1 MNTEIDNNKA
11 EADKKMWQT
20 ARWGVI
26 IICVVHVFASLIVLG
41 ISGAEAGSAGRFA
54 VLPILF
60 NYWIA
65 SWYIQDRIAKGKAHE
80 NLMLMGIKVAGII
93 FIIQVVLGA
102 ILLIFAEQQIQNIL
116 NK

>member
-1 MNTEIDNNKA
+1 MNTEIDNHKA

-65 SWYIQDRIAKGKAHE
+65 SWYIKDRIEKGKAHE
-80 NLMLMGIKVAGII
+80 NLFLMGVKAAAVV
-93 FIIQVVLGA
+93 FLIQVVLGA
-102 ILLIFAEQQIQNIL
+102 ILISIL
-116 NK
+116 MQR

>member
-1 MNTEIDNNKA
+1 MNTEIDNHKV

-26 IICVVHVFASLIVLG
+26 IICVVHLFVSLIALG
-41 ISGAEAGSAGRFA
+41 ASGAEPNTARFTG
-54 VLPILF
+54 LPILF

-65 SWYIQDRIAKGKAHE
+65 SWYIQDRIAKGKAHD
-80 NLMLMGIKVAGII
+80 NLMMMCVKVAGIV
-93 FIIQVVLGA
+93 FILQVVLGV
-102 ILLIFAEQQIQNIL
+102 IFMIYAEQQIQNIL